1 MEIAAEQL
9 EMMWAGV
16 YLALKF
22 LGVTF
27 LWCLAAGIINK
38 SIGG

>member
-1 MEIAAEQL
+1 MAITE
-9 EMMWAGV
+9 EMMEMFWSGS
-16 YLALKF
+16 YIALKF

-27 LWCLAAGIINK
+27 LWCIAAGIINK